1 VANTV
6 RLMFDQPLIDR
17 GSEVPVAFSS
27 DNPPLEVI
35 HGVASD
41 HNSLDDDTFLSD
53 EPKGSFLKSSRM

>member
-1 VANTV
+1 
-6 RLMFDQPLIDR
+6 MFDQPLTDQ

-41 HNSLDDDTFLSD
+41 HSSLDDDTFLSD
-53 EPKGSFLKSSRM
+53 EPKGSFLKSSQM